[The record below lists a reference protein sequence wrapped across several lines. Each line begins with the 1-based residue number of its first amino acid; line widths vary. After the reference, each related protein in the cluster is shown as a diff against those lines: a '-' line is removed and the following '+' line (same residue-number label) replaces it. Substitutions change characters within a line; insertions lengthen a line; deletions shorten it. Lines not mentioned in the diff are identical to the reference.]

1 MVSITFTAI
10 AVGALI
16 TTTIFI
22 HPASAA
28 PAVIIGIGCAFIPA
42 SFTALVAGA
51 AIEVSHQHHKRDL
64 PICPCPTH
72 LRFSACP
79 GDEATR
85 DTNITIHINNK
96 QSIIVDGLSPA
107 CIAQVQE
114 YNAQPDPKGLDGEGD
129 GTMTVLNDT
138 TIQIDGL
145 PEKFVKKYFEAHNI
159 TTAS

>member
-1 MVSITFTAI
+1 MVSVTLTAI
-10 AVGALI
+10 AAGALI
-16 TTTIFI
+16 TIITLIQ
-22 HPASAA
+22 PASAA
-28 PAVIIGIGCAFIPA
+28 PVVIIGIGCAFIPA
-42 SFTALVAGA
+42 SFVALTVGA
-51 AIEVSHQHHKRDL
+51 AIEVSHHHHKRDL
-64 PICPCPTH
+64 PTCPTH

-129 GTMTVLNDT
+129 GTMTVLDET

>member
-16 TTTIFI
+16 TTTLIQPI
-22 HPASAA
+22 PAA

-42 SFTALVAGA
+42 SFALLVAGA
-51 AIEVSHQHHKRDL
+51 AVEVSHQHHKRDL

-79 GDEATR
+79 GDKATK

-129 GTMTVLNDT
+129 GTMTVLKDT
-138 TIQIDGL
+138 TVQIDGL
-145 PEKFVKKYFEAHNI
+145 PEEFVNKYLKAHNI
-159 TTAS
+159 TIAH